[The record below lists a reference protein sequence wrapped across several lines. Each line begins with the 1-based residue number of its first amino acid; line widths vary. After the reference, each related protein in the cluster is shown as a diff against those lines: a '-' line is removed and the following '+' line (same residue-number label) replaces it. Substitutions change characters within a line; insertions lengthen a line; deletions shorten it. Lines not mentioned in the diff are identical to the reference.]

1 MSTNQLIR
9 DYFVNHAA
17 EMANSWYETLE
28 ESDRESAYATTDPK
42 EAEEL
47 KSQTY
52 EFHLYFSSIFI
63 EDRNTWENTFEV
75 WIDGIINDPKYFRTK
90 DARVVREMMR
100 YREQYTAYLKRFYA
114 EEHTGLSANMKEQL
128 RELVTNGVDQIILSY
143 VEKSNRLF
151 LQKLEAKES
160 IINELSAPVISLNKS
175 SALLPLIGEIDEE
188 RAAVILEHSLEACS
202 KKQVSELFIDL
213 SGVAGID
220 THVAHQIFGL
230 IRSLKLIGVQPV
242 LAGMRPE
249 IAQTSVHLGISFQ
262 DVPIASSLAQAMDQ
276 KY

>member
-1 MSTNQLIR
+1 MSASQLIR

-17 EMANSWYETLE
+17 EMTNTWYETLE

-42 EAEEL
+42 EVEEL
-47 KSQTY
+47 KAQTY

-63 EDRNTWENTFEV
+63 EERNIWENTFEV

-90 DARVVREMMR
+90 DARVIREMMR

-114 EEHTGLSANMKEQL
+114 EEHAEFSADMKEQL
-128 RELVTNGVDQIILSY
+128 RELVTNGMDQIILSY
-143 VEKSNRLF
+143 VEKSNRLL

-249 IAQTSVHLGISFQ
+249 IAQTSVNLGIKFQ
-262 DVPIASSLAQAMDQ
+262 DVPIASSLARAMDQ
-276 KY
+276 KH